1 MDRTQVT
8 LACDKAKTGC
18 SSRTL
23 MRRPHP
29 ANRWP
34 DGPLAEVEE
43 TAMVLDAAA
52 KKITEKEWTEWVVRN
67 AVGKRSS
74 KEQVDVRNRRRA
86 LTNRRLERGTLRKA
100 LRWVSV

>member
-1 MDRTQVT
+1 VGEFR
-8 LACDKAKTGC
+8 LGGNGWIGRG
-18 SSRTL
+18 SRTIVTSEK
-23 MRRPHP
+23 PYP